1 MNRGGRTRLSWKNRD
16 GRASPGVSTFRR
28 FGAVL
33 TILCGRGAEDKRKAT
48 GSILDHRVLQVE
60 SFEQNMAACAV
71 GADVFEI
78 AVADPVVGHGVAG
91 AIVQHQQEDSLA
103 QGLVFGRCA
112 ERGSG
117 ARRRIPFCCVVI
129 RWIGS
134 ERDRGHFRL
143 HEPLGIEVVA
153 QIKRVS
159 AETEAGIKRIKV
171 TGEAKQRQ
179 KWFEETDLGHAVQEA
194 SGGGR
199 KLRKAVEEEAAVR
212 AHQRRNERN
221 LAVGAAWEY
230 RRRPEKR

>member
-1 MNRGGRTRLSWKNRD
+1 MD
-16 GRASPGVSTFRR
+16 ARAPGVSSFRR

-48 GSILDHRVLQVE
+48 GSTLDHRVLQVE

-71 GADVFEI
+71 GGDVFEI
-78 AVADPVVGHGVAG
+78 AVGDPVVAHGVAG

-134 ERDRGHFRL
+134 GRDRGHFRL

-153 QIKRVS
+153 QIKRVP

-179 KWFEETDLGHAVQEA
+179 KWFEEADLGHAVQEA
-194 SGGGR
+194 SGGR
-199 KLRKAVEEEAAVR
+199 KVRKAVEEETVMT
-212 AHQRRNERN
+212 AHGRRNERN

-230 RRRPEKR
+230 RRGPEKR